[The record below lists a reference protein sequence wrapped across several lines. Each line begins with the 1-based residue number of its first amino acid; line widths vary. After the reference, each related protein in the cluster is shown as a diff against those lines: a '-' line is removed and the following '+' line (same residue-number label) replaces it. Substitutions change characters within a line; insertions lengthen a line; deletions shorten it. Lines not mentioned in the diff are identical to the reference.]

1 MNMNTTVNP
10 SPQLQFRQ
18 CHWILRAYVVFVLL
32 ASVLSLSGFFARELH
47 EIIVPFT
54 GWSGLSYYMYTLYFA
69 VVAMFTPRR
78 KLIYAVAALLGLAI
92 AFGGLDAY
100 QHLWGSKAGRIDSGN
115 PYLIYHPAR
124 PAITVALPTFLL
136 ALLISPSMKRWIK
149 NCCQYAAQNP

>member
-69 VVAMFTPRR
+69 IVAMLTPSR
-78 KLIYAVAALLGLAI
+78 KPVYLVAALLSLVI
-92 AFGGLDAY
+92 VFGGLEAY
-100 QHLWGSKAGRIDSGN
+100 QHLWGSKAGRIDHGN

-124 PAITVALPTFLL
+124 PAITVALPAFWL
-136 ALLISPSMKRWIK
+136 ALLISPSMKKWIK
-149 NCCQYAAQNP
+149 NS